1 MDAQRTGGTP
11 PEGDAASG
19 PTAPPASS
27 ELPAD
32 LADWTA
38 AQLVRAFR
46 GREVSPVEAMRAVLR
61 RIDERNEALDA
72 YCLVEPEQALRTSA
86 ESERRWASGTPLSR
100 IDGVPTSVKD
110 IFLTDGWPTRRGSL
124 TIDPAG
130 PWTEDAPA
138 VARLREAG
146 AAFPGKTTT
155 PELAWKG
162 VTDSPLT
169 GATRTPWDTRL
180 TSGGS
185 SGGAAAA
192 VSAGMG
198 PLAIGTDGGGSV
210 RIPGSFCGVVGFKPT
225 YGTVPMYPPSPFGTL
240 AHVGPIARTVEDAAL
255 LLDVIT
261 GFDTRDWSA
270 LPTPRRPFSPGL
282 DDPRRGLR
290 ALDGVRVAYSRDL
303 GFAPLDPAV
312 GAVVDAAVGVLEA
325 LGARVEAVDP
335 GFAEPVEA
343 FECLWYAGAAKAT
356 AALTDTQRD
365 LLEPGL
371 RDVCDRGLGYSAQD
385 YLDAVAVRMGM
396 GVRMGAFH
404 QDYPLLVTPAMPI
417 PPFEAGL
424 QVPRGW
430 AGERWPSWSQYS
442 YPFNM
447 TQQPA
452 ITVPCGFGD
461 DGLPVGLQIVGPRH
475 GDRHVLAA
483 ARAYEEAAGW
493 WRARP
498 PT

>member
-1 MDAQRTGGTP
+1 MNPDAPGAR
-11 PEGDAASG
+11 
-19 PTAPPASS
+19 
-27 ELPAD
+27 PAD

-38 AQLVRAFR
+38 TDLIDGYRR
-46 GREVSPVEAMRAVLR
+46 RDISPVDAVRAVLR
-61 RIDERNEALDA
+61 RIEERNSDLNAF
-72 YCLVEPEQALRTSA
+72 CLVDGEHALTWAA
-86 ESERRWASGTPLSR
+86 ESERRWSSGTPRSL
-100 IDGVPTSVKD
+100 IDGVPTTIKD
-110 IFLTDGWPTRRGSL
+110 IFLTDGWPTLRGSR
-124 TIDPAG
+124 TVDPAG

-146 AAFPGKTTT
+146 VVCPGKTTT

-162 VTDSPLT
+162 VTDSPLH

-240 AHVGPIARTVEDAAL
+240 AHVGPITRTVEDAAL
-255 LLDVIT
+255 LMDVIT
-261 GFDTRDWSA
+261 GFDSRDWSA
-270 LPTPRRPFSPGL
+270 LATPARPYSH
-282 DDPRRGLR
+282 DQQEARSGLR
-290 ALDGVRVAYSRDL
+290 ALDGLRVAYSRDL
-303 GFAPLDPAV
+303 GFAPLDEETGRIVDQAV
-312 GAVVDAAVGVLEA
+312 AVLES
-325 LGARVEAVDP
+325 LGARVERTDP
-335 GFAEPVEA
+335 GIEDPLRH

-356 AALTDTQRD
+356 AHLTDAQRE
-365 LLEPGL
+365 LMEPAL
-371 RDVCDRGLGYSAQD
+371 RMVCEQGLGYSAQD
-385 YLDAVAVRMGM
+385 YLDAMEVRMNM

-404 QDYPLLVTPAMPI
+404 EMYDLLVTPAMPI
-417 PPFEAGL
+417 APFEAGL
-424 QVPRGW
+424 EVPPGW
-430 AGERWPSWSQYS
+430 YGERWPTWSQYS

-452 ITVPCGFGD
+452 ISVPCGFTAA
-461 DGLPVGLQIVGPRH
+461 GLPVGLQIVGARH
-475 GDRHVLAA
+475 ADRLVLTA
-483 ARAYEEAAGW
+483 AREYQDATGW

-498 PT
+498 